1 MQPAIQMID
10 QSGQIS
16 IVNNNQSQY
25 VDDVIEAPK

>member
-10 QSGQIS
+10 QKGQMS

-25 VDDVIEAPK
+25 IDDGIEAPK

>member
-25 VDDVIEAPK
+25 VDDGIEAPK

>member
-10 QSGQIS
+10 QGGQIS

-25 VDDVIEAPK
+25 VDDDIEAPK